1 MKREPKEFRFVRT
14 GTRPAAHRSRR
25 PDYVVAFVN
34 LCSLVLV
41 VAIIAAVLVM
51 KRRCERHGGHF
62 LLGFPFYECVVSR

>member
-1 MKREPKEFRFVRT
+1 MKEFRFVRT
-14 GTRPAAHRSRR
+14 RKWPTSHQSRS
-25 PDYVVAFVN
+25 PDYVVAFIN